1 MLKIVEIGII
11 QLPKGKNVMK
21 QQVLKVLANPARIFY
36 VPYNLAVFNFAVQ
49 FFLFFGLF
57 IVRVLVLG
65 IKYYA
70 AVDFYKLPLLFS
82 FLASLM
88 PKQRTIDVSTTL
100 ARISHTLAC
109 PGVDISTDSAPK
121 K

>member
-65 IKYYA
+65 LEA
-70 AVDFYKLPLLFS
+70 NH
-82 FLASLM
+82 
-88 PKQRTIDVSTTL
+88 TTL
-100 ARISHTLAC
+100 PILFFA
-109 PGVDISTDSAPK
+109 GVIAVHCFIAIFSK
-121 K
+121 KEPQLGQIVVAKIQLFKMKIPRKLVI